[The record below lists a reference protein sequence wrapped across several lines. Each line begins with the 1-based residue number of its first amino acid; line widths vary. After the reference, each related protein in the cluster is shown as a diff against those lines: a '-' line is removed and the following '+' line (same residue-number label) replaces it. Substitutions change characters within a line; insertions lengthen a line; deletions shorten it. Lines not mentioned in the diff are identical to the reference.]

1 MGVPSSGCGA
11 LPAGCVAWRGLL
23 EGWYQ
28 ASAMFISL
36 LPQFSIYL
44 MDERLP
50 LVPMLKW
57 DHGLP
62 SAPLLARLLPPA
74 SPGYPRPLL
83 LGGQGGQLQLLH
95 IAGQPGPWG

>member
-1 MGVPSSGCGA
+1 MGHLLQAVWPGGGYRKAGSRHLPSSLC
-11 LPAGCVAWRGLL
+11 LP
-23 EGWYQ
+23 
-28 ASAMFISL
+28 
-36 LPQFSIYL
+36 PQFSIYL

-74 SPGYPRPLL
+74 SPGYPQPLL

-95 IAGQPGPWG
+95 IAGQEGRWG

>member
-1 MGVPSSGCGA
+1 
-11 LPAGCVAWRGLL
+11 
-23 EGWYQ
+23 
-28 ASAMFISL
+28 
-36 LPQFSIYL
+36 

-74 SPGYPRPLL
+74 SPGYPWPLL

-95 IAGQPGPWG
+95 IAGQPGRWGKGVG